1 MKKLLSRFMLAATFC
16 AVMLS
21 VSCTKEDVSPLTTN
35 LYNSLLPLWQQ
46 RESPSFHKDMDKYL
60 SHNGYTLFRDT
71 AYGTNRTVS
80 YLCQTDTAIYLLNV
94 WFRNDSLVSLKC
106 SLYSP
111 RQQWMQNQMARF
123 EQEMYNRHPDDYIGG
138 SFYWFL
144 RPDILN
150 TVDGGDVRTHNLF
163 VQRTV
168 EHANDVW
175 EWVEARTRYGI
186 HPPYLGEDQLQL
198 HTDGTQYELRQMGL
212 DNIPAG
218 ITHHLDVQFN
228 IYDTTGW
235 SNPYWFD

>member
-1 MKKLLSRFMLAATFC
+1 MKKLLSRLMVAVSLC
-16 AVMLS
+16 AVLMTA
-21 VSCTKEDVSPLTTN
+21 SCTKENVIPVSSS
-35 LYNSLLPLWQQ
+35 LYNGLVYLWEQ
-46 RESPSFHKDMDKYL
+46 RESSSWNNTLERYV
-60 SHNGYTLFRDT
+60 SYYGYTLFRDT
-71 AYGTNRTVS
+71 TYGTGRTIL

-94 WFRNDSLVSLKC
+94 WFRNDSLLSLKC

-111 RQQWMQNQMARF
+111 RQHWMQNQMARC

-150 TVDGGDVRTHNLF
+150 AVDGGDVRTHDLF

-168 EHANDVW
+168 EHACDVW
-175 EWVEARTRYGI
+175 EWVEARTRYGL

-198 HTDGTQYELRQMGL
+198 HTDGTQYELRQLGL
-212 DNIPAG
+212 DNIPVG
-218 ITHHLDVQFN
+218 ITHHFDVQFN

-235 SNPYWFD
+235 NDWNLWP